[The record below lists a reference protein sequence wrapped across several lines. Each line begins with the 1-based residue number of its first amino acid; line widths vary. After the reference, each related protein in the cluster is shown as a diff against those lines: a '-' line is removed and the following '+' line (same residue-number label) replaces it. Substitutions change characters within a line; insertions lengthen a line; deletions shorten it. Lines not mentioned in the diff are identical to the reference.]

1 MSGIRLFDKLH
12 VRPTVTIVLLFFDSF
27 ADDHTRVQLVELDG
41 YPGSDYINA
50 NFIDVST
57 TTTKIA
63 TVTICLNLYSF
74 ISFIDRYLIFP
85 LEIIAKSKLQ
95 AMRIKEMIANYR
107 SS

>member
-57 TTTKIA
+57 TTKIT

-74 ISFIDRYLIFP
+74 T
-85 LEIIAKSKLQ
+85 
-95 AMRIKEMIANYR
+95 MIGIQFFLSR
-107 SS
+107 SLPNQNSRP

>member
-57 TTTKIA
+57 ITKIT

-74 ISFIDRYLIFP
+74 T
-85 LEIIAKSKLQ
+85 
-95 AMRIKEMIANYR
+95 MIGI
-107 SS
+107 